1 MKQQLPPLAFVG
13 RARRRH
19 PRSIDTLQSPGLDFF
34 RRWRRRQVLVEGFG
48 VSSRDVSVGERLHPQ
63 LLRAAHRPRDPD
75 VVSRAQQAILFRGL
89 SVDGDFAALA
99 RALRFRARLEEAR
112 DIEPHV
118 ETDVLH
124 GFSM

>member
-1 MKQQLPPLAFVG
+1 MKCT
-13 RARRRH
+13 
-19 PRSIDTLQSPGLDFF
+19 DK
-34 RRWRRRQVLVEGFG
+34 
-48 VSSRDVSVGERLHPQ
+48 
-63 LLRAAHRPRDPD
+63 
-75 VVSRAQQAILFRGL
+75 ILSGGH
-89 SVDGDFAALA
+89 VDGDFAALA